1 MSIACKI
8 ASFVLLIASIIAGF
22 IRGFMSYTFD
32 WVNFFSLIISGILM
46 FFVFFTLGE
55 ILERLDNLSAN
66 ISEVFRY
73 TRDIKQQTSNEPEK
87 ERANVAPTFKSP
99 YGRSVRSNNTWVCPK
114 CEHRN
119 PQSARF
125 CQNCG
130 EHP

>member
-1 MSIACKI
+1 MSIACKT
-8 ASFVLLIASIIAGF
+8 ASIVLLIASIIAGF
-22 IRGFMSYTFD
+22 VRGFMSYTFD
-32 WVNFFSLIISGILM
+32 WVNFFSLIISGILI

-87 ERANVAPTFKSP
+87 EKIAPAFKSP
-99 YGRSVRSNNTWVCPK
+99 YGRPVQSGNTWVCPK

>member
-8 ASFVLLIASIIAGF
+8 ASFVVLIASIITG
-22 IRGFMSYTFD
+22 IVWGNISYDFS
-32 WVNFFSLIISGILM
+32 WGIFFSIAISGLLLFLI
-46 FFVFFTLGE
+46 FFTLGE
-55 ILERLDNLSAN
+55 ILDRVDSLAGSVESAAHT
-66 ISEVFRY
+66 V
-73 TRDIKQQTSNEPEK
+73 
-87 ERANVAPTFKSP
+87 
-99 YGRSVRSNNTWVCPK
+99 RSVQKDLQSTEPKKTTNASSSYAKRSMLSDYWICKK